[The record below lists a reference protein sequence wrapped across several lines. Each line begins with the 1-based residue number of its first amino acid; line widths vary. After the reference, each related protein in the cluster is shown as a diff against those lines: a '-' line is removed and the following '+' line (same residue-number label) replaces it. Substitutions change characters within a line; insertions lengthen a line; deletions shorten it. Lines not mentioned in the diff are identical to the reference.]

1 MYCSKCGANVADGI
15 AFCSACG
22 KPMVGFS
29 VGKTTAATPSVD
41 PVAPGGTVYAPPA
54 QAYSQPLAAR
64 PVAYAGFWL
73 RFVALI
79 IDQLLLYFVV
89 MILLLP
95 FAASVGMGMRGMAT
109 GRPPDLQALLPMIH
123 VMFRLALLRIIVH
136 WLYYSLLESSAWQGT
151 LGKKS
156 AGAGSH
162 GPGWEPHQL
171 RPRHRPFLR
180 EIHLLDHSRYR
191 FHYGGIHG
199 EETSAA
205 RYSGWRAG
213 HPQIVGTY
221 GSASA

>member
-22 KPMVGFS
+22 QPMVGFS
-29 VGKTTAATPSVD
+29 VGKTTAAMPSVD

-151 LGKKS
+151 LGKKALGLEVTDLDGS
-156 AGAGSH
+156 RISFGRATGRFFAKFISWIILGIGFIMAGFTEKKQALHDILAGA
-162 GPGWEPHQL
+162 L
-171 RPRHRPFLR
+171 VIRKL
-180 EIHLLDHSRYR
+180 
-191 FHYGGIHG
+191 
-199 EETSAA
+199 
-205 RYSGWRAG
+205 
-213 HPQIVGTY
+213 
-221 GSASA
+221 